1 MSLLDLVNE
10 RKESLDVSQSRRE
23 SEAEEAQVRAQ
34 VSGSDYNPS
43 GSSTLS
49 LDHSTSVFGT
59 DGAQIIPCVLGLSL
73 AFQTYTGKCFHLE
86 LNPGLCKNAI
96 HSGKSEMKRE
106 AFTVSP
112 IMG

>member
-10 RKESLDVSQSRRE
+10 RKESLDIRQSRRE
-23 SEAEEAQVRAQ
+23 SEADEDSKAQVRAQ

-73 AFQTYTGKCFHLE
+73 AFQTYTGKCRDRSASRRRASTQRGR
-86 LNPGLCKNAI
+86 P
-96 HSGKSEMKRE
+96 SGVQS
-106 AFTVSP
+106 T
-112 IMG
+112 